1 VGDVDARVSDAHTAR
16 GGRDARRV
24 MRRPFARRAWRA
36 ALLATSVAVA
46 ACGGRVAAV
55 PTAPVALSARE
66 QLTRDLDSLLS
77 APAFANAHWG
87 VLVVHPETG
96 DTLYARNAD
105 KLFVPASNQKLITG
119 AVTLAQLGP
128 EFRIRTALL
137 ATGPVQN
144 GVLKGDLV
152 LVGRGDPSWSDA
164 VQGDAL
170 LPLRD
175 LADSVRG
182 RGIREITGRVVV
194 ATGHFAGPKV
204 GFGWDYDDLEF
215 AYGAPVD
222 AVLLNEGIARIV
234 VQGAARAGEPADVR
248 VLPVAQAAAV
258 LVQLQPTR
266 ATADTT
272 APLDVA
278 WDDEARAYVVRGS
291 VTVGQTIA
299 ARVAMRDPARTTA
312 HAFAQA
318 LTAVRVNIG
327 GGVHVE
333 PSRAALVGD
342 TLAVL
347 MSPPLA
353 DVLRYFEKPSQN
365 QIGEQLL
372 RVLGLEK
379 TGVGHADSGL
389 VVMRRQLAQWQVDST
404 RAVVRDGSGL
414 SRHNFVSPR
423 AITRVLDA
431 MQRQPTF
438 GIFRD
443 ALPTAGVDGT
453 LASRMRN
460 TTAQGNVSAKT
471 GYVDRVRSLSG
482 YVKTLNGETLVFS
495 ALANNWTTP
504 VREIERVQDFLAVR
518 LASLRY
524 VRPGD
529 GARPAPAR

>member
-1 VGDVDARVSDAHTAR
+1 MSVWR
-16 GGRDARRV
+16 GV
-24 MRRPFARRAWRA
+24 LPS
-36 ALLATSVAVA
+36 ALLAASAVLS

-55 PTAPVALSARE
+55 PAAPLALSPRE
-66 QLTRDLDSLLS
+66 QLTRDLDSLLA

-87 VLVVHPETG
+87 VLVVHPQSG

-119 AVTLAQLGP
+119 AVALAQLGP
-128 EFRIRTALL
+128 EFRIRSALV
-137 ATGPVQN
+137 ASGPVRN
-144 GVLKGDLV
+144 GVLTGDVV
-152 LVGRGDPSWSDA
+152 LIGRGDPSWSDA

-170 LPLRD
+170 LPLRE
-175 LADSVRG
+175 LADSVRA
-182 RGIREITGRVVV
+182 RGIRQITGRVVV

-234 VQGAARAGEPADVR
+234 VQGAAKAGDMPDVR
-248 VLPVAQAAAV
+248 VLPVSQAASVA
-258 LVQLQPTR
+258 VQLQPTR
-266 ATADTT
+266 ASVDSS
-272 APLDVA
+272 APFDVA
-278 WDDEARAYVVRGS
+278 WDDDLRAYVVRGS
-291 VTVGQTIA
+291 VTVGQSIA
-299 ARVAMRDPARTTA
+299 ARVAMRDPARAT
-312 HAFAQA
+312 AQA
-318 LTAVRVNIG
+318 LAQALASAGVTVDG
-327 GGVHVE
+327 GSQVDA
-333 PSRAALVGD
+333 SRARLSGD

-353 DVLRYFEKPSQN
+353 DLLRYFEKPSQN

-389 VVMRRQLAQWQVDST
+389 VVVRRQLAQWQVDST

-482 YVKTLNGETLVFS
+482 YVKTLNGETLLFS

-504 VREIERVQDFLAVR
+504 VRDIERVQDFLAVR